1 MGVVATADG
10 KGYWLVAS
18 NGHVLGF
25 GDAHLYGSAT
35 NMHLA
40 RPIVGMVAT
49 ADGKG
54 YWLVANDGGIF
65 TYGDATFY
73 GSEA

>member
-1 MGVVATADG
+1 
-10 KGYWLVAS
+10 
-18 NGHVLGF
+18 
-25 GDAHLYGSAT
+25 
-35 NMHLA
+35 MHLA